1 MRNHLNNIFKVIL
14 DYMRESWKDQQRVNI
29 TKLLRTAILFAQD
42 SLSTFKLNDIYSM
55 LIQARNDEKLEVKE
69 AAIDCSMY
77 LGCFIKLDMIL
88 DNILPFISTSNNEES
103 IRNLTSII
111 ILLSSA
117 IKGVERN
124 DNLITQI
131 ERICSALEVIDIT
144 ILKV

>member
-1 MRNHLNNIFKVIL
+1 
-14 DYMRESWKDQQRVNI
+14 MRESWKDQQRVNI

-88 DNILPFISTSNNEES
+88 DTILPFISTSNNEES

>member
-88 DNILPFISTSNNEES
+88 DTILPFISTSNNEES